1 MTETQEILRDATVP
15 RQIGEFGLSEK
26 DSGRI
31 QYIRG
36 DPSAE
41 NDVIQLRDDGE
52 DGYQLAIWICDGAE
66 ITNIGDHVPDRF
78 GAEENAQ
85 TVADRLVRTVRR
97 HALCRS
103 VEGQERTDAMEEA
116 LNKTDMTVRE
126 SMTVTCVLRDKYD
139 GTVRVEAH
147 EGTFEVDV

>member
-1 MTETQEILRDATVP
+1 MTDTQETLRDASVP
-15 RQIGEFGLSEK
+15 RQIGEFGLYEK

-31 QYIRG
+31 EYIRG

-52 DGYQLAIWICDGAE
+52 DGYQLAILICDGAE
-66 ITNIGDHVPDRF
+66 ITNIGDHVLDRF

-103 VEGQERTDAMEEA
+103 VEGQERTDVVEKA
-116 LNKTDMTVRE
+116 LDKIDKSVGE
-126 SMTVTCVLRDKYD
+126 SMTVSCVLRNKYD
-139 GTVRVEAH
+139 ETVRVVAR

>member
-1 MTETQEILRDATVP
+1 MTETLRDATVP
-15 RQIGEFGLSEK
+15 RQIGEFGLYEK

-41 NDVIQLRDDGE
+41 NDVMQLRDDGE

-66 ITNIGDHVPDRF
+66 ITNIGDHVLDRF
-78 GAEENAQ
+78 GAEEDAQ
-85 TVADRLVRTVRR
+85 TVADEFVRTVER
-97 HALCRS
+97 HALCSS
-103 VEGQERTDAMEEA
+103 VEGQERTDAVEKA
-116 LNKTDMTVRE
+116 LDKIDMTVGE
-126 SMTVTCVLRDKYD
+126 SVAVSCVLRNKYD
-139 GTVRVEAH
+139 GAVRVKTG